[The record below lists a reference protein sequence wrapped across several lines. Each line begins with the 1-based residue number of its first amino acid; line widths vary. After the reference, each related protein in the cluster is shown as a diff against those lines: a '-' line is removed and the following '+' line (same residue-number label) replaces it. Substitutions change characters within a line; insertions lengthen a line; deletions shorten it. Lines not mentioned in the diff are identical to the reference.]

1 MCVGVYVYAYTHIC
15 IYVYIYIYI
24 HTHTHAHTRTHTCI
38 YTHTLTHTHTH
49 AHIYIYIYIYIYT
62 RVHVVWPLE
71 RIAKGDLVVIV
82 TIAVIVVRDTSL
94 CFVAGAEPLQL
105 RSVAGARLLE
115 DDAID

>member
-1 MCVGVYVYAYTHIC
+1 MHI
-15 IYVYIYIYI
+15 
-24 HTHTHAHTRTHTCI
+24 
-38 YTHTLTHTHTH
+38 
-49 AHIYIYIYIYIYT
+49 
-62 RVHVVWPLE
+62 VWPLE
-71 RIAKGDLVVIV
+71 RIAKGGLVVIV